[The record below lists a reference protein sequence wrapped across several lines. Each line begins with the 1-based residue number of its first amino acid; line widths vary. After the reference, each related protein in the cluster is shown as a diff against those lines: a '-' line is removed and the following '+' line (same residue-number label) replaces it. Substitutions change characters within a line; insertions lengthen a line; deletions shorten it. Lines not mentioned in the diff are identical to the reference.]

1 MELRIPVSIVKQSL
15 PIQYTGPCGYNPRDI
30 RISMWE
36 SKIFQEIIKDGT
48 AQEVML
54 EAHHKN
60 STSCNRKNK
69 QAIKQVKKNNHQ
81 PLIVSQNLSLG
92 ASQSILPVATA
103 LVIKLTVTVKYN
115 LSILSIEITRLH
127 VE

>member
-1 MELRIPVSIVKQSL
+1 MK
-15 PIQYTGPCGYNPRDI
+15 G
-30 RISMWE
+30 
-36 SKIFQEIIKDGT
+36 KIFQEIIKDDT
-48 AQEVML
+48 AQEMML

-60 STSCNRKNK
+60 STSCNHKNK

-81 PLIVSQNLSLG
+81 PLIVSQSLSLE

-103 LVIKLTVTVKYN
+103 LIIKLTVTMKYN
-115 LSILSIEITRLH
+115 LSILSTEITRLH